1 MTPQPQMIAAVQCY
15 IKIRKDLDV
24 NIIIRDK
31 RDYFLLEKAYKIA
44 TNWMRNNNV
53 KITII

>member
-1 MTPQPQMIAAVQCY
+1 MTPQPQMIAVVQCY

-24 NIIIRDK
+24 SIIIRDK
-31 RDYFLLEKAYKIA
+31 RDYSLLEKAYQIA
-44 TNWMRNNNV
+44 VSWMRNNNV